1 MIDQHGE
8 IIVIDQSPEQPL
20 QNDLEKIDKVQYYLL
35 EAPNMVKARNMG
47 IQIAKGDI
55 IIFVDDDIKPLP
67 GLISGHLS
75 AYEDPSVGAVAGRIF
90 EPGQE
95 ETDKIDRRALDP
107 RNGLDFAHF
116 NHNERIDVL
125 TARGCNMSFRREVL
139 MKLGGFDPCFK
150 RIRDDSDMSFR
161 VRAAG
166 YRLIFEP
173 TATLIHYSA
182 KSGGTRGIDGQVSFI
197 DAELNIYRLLFR
209 HCKDDLYFIL
219 KHYKSIMQWQFIWK
233 SYKNYVGFSRWP
245 WRLLAKNLCFIA
257 ALGYSTYWTTISR
270 PPYFPHIEEIAS

>member
-1 MIDQHGE
+1 
-8 IIVIDQSPEQPL
+8 
-20 QNDLEKIDKVQYYLL
+20 
-35 EAPNMVKARNMG
+35 VKARNMG